1 MKQYRFRRWLRN
13 WLTNFDSD
21 QPEQAKTSSTLS
33 KVRESDEPDNER
45 SLNFRVWFANGGKVV
60 QTNRYDRHK
69 DRNFTAMY
77 VITHDQNF
85 GEEVDKIVTM
95 EGLKQ

>member
-21 QPEQAKTSSTLS
+21 QPVQEKINRTLS
-33 KVRESDEPDNER
+33 VRDSDDPDNEK
-45 SLNFRVWFANGGKVV
+45 SLNFRVWFANGGRVV

-69 DRNFTAMY
+69 DRSSTAMY
-77 VITHDQNF
+77 VITEDQEF
-85 GEEVDKIVTM
+85 GKEIDKIIIV
-95 EGLKQ
+95 EGLRG

>member
-13 WLTNFDSD
+13 WITNFDQD
-21 QPEQAKTSSTLS
+21 EPEKTGRTLS
-33 KVRESDEPDNER
+33 VRESNEPDNEK
-45 SLNFRVWFANGGKVV
+45 SLQFRVWFANGGKVV

-77 VITHDQNF
+77 VITEEQDF
-85 GEEVDKIVTM
+85 GREIDKIVTM
-95 EGLKQ
+95 EHLRG

>member
-1 MKQYRFRRWLRN
+1 MKQYRVRRWLRN

-33 KVRESDEPDNER
+33 KVRESDEPDYEK
-45 SLNFRVWFANGGKVV
+45 SLNFRVWFANGGKVI

-69 DRNFTAMY
+69 DRHFTSMY
-77 VITHDQNF
+77 VITEEQDF
-85 GEEVDKIVTM
+85 GREIDKIVTM
-95 EGLKQ
+95 DSLRG

>member
-13 WLTNFDSD
+13 WLTNFDQD
-21 QPEQAKTSSTLS
+21 VPEKIGRTLS
-33 KVRESDEPDNER
+33 VRESDEPDNEK
-45 SLNFRVWFANGGKVV
+45 SLSFRVWFANGGKVV

-77 VITHDQNF
+77 VITEEQDF
-85 GEEVDKIVTM
+85 GREIDKIVTM
-95 EGLKQ
+95 DSLRG